1 MRCPD
6 VDAIIDD
13 HRAAALG
20 AAECSALDAHVA
32 GCVRCSAAWLTNEA
46 LANERLGPVPAGLL
60 ETVTRRTLAIH
71 CSPRPARRV
80 PTWPVTLGL
89 AAASVA
95 AILLVVA
102 LLALTRP
109 PATPA
114 GQQAAASAPAER
126 PRPLIEGVDYR
137 RLDTR
142 TRALPDL
149 GPREVEVV
157 QLFAYDCA
165 PCYSVEHRRL
175 ERHALEDERVALVPI
190 PVQWNE
196 RLERYARAYYAA
208 ETLGKA
214 EQMDLALYDAIRG
227 AGDAAV
233 GVDALAEVF
242 ARFGV
247 SRLDFDLAFDSAEV
261 RGSAQRAA
269 ALAQA
274 YGATAV
280 PTFVIDG
287 ELVAAGGDGKSYDE
301 LLDVVGRLAECV
313 ERKQDGER
321 ADLPC

>member
-6 VDAIIDD
+6 VHAIIDD
-13 HRAAALG
+13 HRAATLD
-20 AAECSALDAHVA
+20 AADRAALDAHVA
-32 GCVRCSAAWLTNEA
+32 GCGRCAAAWLTNEA
-46 LANERLGPVPAGLL
+46 LANERLAAARAGLL
-60 ETVTRRTLAIH
+60 EAVTRRALAARGGV
-71 CSPRPARRV
+71 RPAHRV
-80 PTWPVTLGL
+80 PTWPMTLGL
-89 AAASVA
+89 AAAGLGA
-95 AILLVVA
+95 ALLVVA
-102 LLALTRP
+102 LFSLTPP
-109 PATPA
+109 PATAPPEPIS
-114 GQQAAASAPAER
+114 ASAPAE
-126 PRPLIEGVDYR
+126 PARPLLEGVNYR
-137 RLDTR
+137 KRGTR

-165 PCYSVEHRRL
+165 PCYSLEHRRL
-175 ERHALEDERVALVPI
+175 ERHALEDERVVLVPI

-196 RLERYARAYYAA
+196 RLERYARAYYTA

-214 EQMDLALYDAIRG
+214 EQMDLALYDAIRA

-233 GVDALAEVF
+233 SVDALAAVF

-269 ALAQA
+269 ELAQA

-301 LLDVVGRLAECV
+301 LLDVVERLAECV